1 MMHKTGSPGRRF
13 VGGLIRFVFLT
24 GFAFVI
30 LYPVV
35 TLVSKAFMH
44 QQDLYDNTVLWIP
57 KHLTWENVEFAWKSM
72 DFPVAFK
79 NSMLVVVATALLQ
92 TASTMMAGYAFA
104 RFDFPLKKVLFA
116 LVLLSIV
123 LPPQIMMVPQ
133 YMHFKNFDFLG
144 IIQATT
150 GKSANLLG
158 SPWPF
163 FILSATGF
171 GIRNGLFIYLFRQA
185 FRAMPRETEEAALVD
200 GANHFRV
207 FTQIMVPNAMGII
220 ATVLLF
226 SVVWQWND
234 TFYSGLFTGNTKML
248 PQAFDLFNSYL
259 RDFTGGRAESVLE
272 NISRYDLTDPNVLK
286 LLRNAAV
293 FLIMAPLLAFYAVL
307 QRFFVEGIERSG
319 LVG

>member
-1 MMHKTGSPGRRF
+1 MYKTGSPIRRF
-13 VGGLIRFVFLT
+13 FTALVRFVFLT

-57 KHLTWENVEFAWKSM
+57 KHLTLDNIRFAWSAM
-72 DFPVAFK
+72 DFPEAFG
-79 NSMLVVVATALLQ
+79 NSMLVVTATALLQ
-92 TASTMMAGYAFA
+92 TISTMMAGYGFA
-104 RFDFPLKKVLFA
+104 RFEFPLKKVFFA
-116 LVLLSIV
+116 VVLLSIV
-123 LPPQIMMVPQ
+123 LPPQLMMIPQ
-133 YMHFKNFDFLG
+133 YMHFKSFDFLN
-144 IIQATT
+144 IIQAIA
-150 GKSANLLG
+150 GKPANLLG
-158 SPWPF
+158 TPWPF

-259 RDFTGGRAESVLE
+259 RDFTGGRAESVVE
-272 NISRYDLTDPNVLK
+272 NISRYDLTDSNVLK
-286 LLRNAAV
+286 LLRNSAV
-293 FLIMAPLLAFYAVL
+293 FLIMTPLLAFYAAL

>member
-1 MMHKTGSPGRRF
+1 MHKTGSPARHF
-13 VGGLIRFVFLT
+13 FSGLVRFVFLT

-57 KHLTWENVEFAWKSM
+57 KHFTLENIEFAWKSM
-72 DFPVAFK
+72 DFPAAFK
-79 NSMLVVVATALLQ
+79 NSMLVVTATAVLQ
-92 TASTMMAGYAFA
+92 TVATMMAGYGFA
-104 RFDFPLKKVLFA
+104 RFNFPLKKVFFA
-116 LVLLSIV
+116 MVLLSIV
-123 LPPQIMMVPQ
+123 LPPQLMMIPQ

-144 IIQATT
+144 IIQAVS
-150 GKSANLLG
+150 GKPANLLG

-185 FRAMPRETEEAALVD
+185 FRAMPKETEEAALVD

-259 RDFTGGRAESVLE
+259 RDFTGGRAESVVE

-286 LLRNAAV
+286 LLRNSAV

>member
-1 MMHKTGSPGRRF
+1 MNKTGSPIRRF
-13 VGGLIRFVFLT
+13 VSALIRFVFLT

-57 KHLTWENVEFAWKSM
+57 KHLTLDNIEFAWNTM
-72 DFPVAFK
+72 GYPEALG
-79 NSMLVVVATALLQ
+79 NSLVVVVATSLLQ
-92 TASTMMAGYAFA
+92 TISTMMAGYAFA
-104 RFDFPLKKVLFA
+104 RFEFPLKKFFFA
-116 LVLLSIV
+116 MVLLSIV
-123 LPPQIMMVPQ
+123 LPPQIMMIPQ
-133 YMHFKNFDFLG
+133 YMHFKSFDFFG
-144 IIQATT
+144 IIQAMG
-150 GKSANLLG
+150 GKTVNLLG
-158 SPWPF
+158 TPWPF

-207 FTQIMVPNAMGII
+207 FTQIMVPNAVGII

-259 RDFTGGRAESVLE
+259 EDFTGGRAESVVE
-272 NISRYDLTDPNVLK
+272 NISRYDLTDANVLK
-286 LLRNAAV
+286 LLRNSGV
-293 FLIMAPLLAFYAVL
+293 FLIMTPLLAFYAVL

>member
-1 MMHKTGSPGRRF
+1 MHKTGSPVRRF
-13 VGGLIRFVFLT
+13 CSALVRFVFLT

-30 LYPVV
+30 LYPVI

-57 KHLTWENVEFAWKSM
+57 KHLTLDNIEFAWKSM
-72 DFPVAFK
+72 EFPKAFG
-79 NSMLVVVATALLQ
+79 NSMLVVTATALLQ
-92 TASTMMAGYAFA
+92 TVSTMMAGYGFA

-116 LVLLSIV
+116 MVILSIV
-123 LPPQIMMVPQ
+123 LPPQLMMIPQ
-133 YMHFKNFDFLG
+133 YMHFKNFDFLN
-144 IIQATT
+144 IIQTVS
-150 GKSANLLG
+150 GEPVNLLG

-207 FTQIMVPNAMGII
+207 FTQIMVPNAVGII

-259 RDFTGGRAESVLE
+259 RDFTGGRAESVVE
-272 NISRYDLTDPNVLK
+272 NISRYDLTDANVLK
-286 LLRNAAV
+286 LLRNSAV

>member
-1 MMHKTGSPGRRF
+1 MNKTGSPIRRF
-13 VGGLIRFVFLT
+13 VSTLIRFVFLT

-57 KHLTWENVEFAWKSM
+57 KHLTLDNIEFAWNTM
-72 DFPVAFK
+72 GYPEALG
-79 NSMLVVVATALLQ
+79 NSLVVVVATSLLQ
-92 TASTMMAGYAFA
+92 TISTMMAGYAFA
-104 RFDFPLKKVLFA
+104 RFEFPLKKFFFA
-116 LVLLSIV
+116 MVLLSIV
-123 LPPQIMMVPQ
+123 LPPQIMMIPQ
-133 YMHFKNFDFLG
+133 YMHFKSFDFFG
-144 IIQATT
+144 IIQAMG
-150 GKSANLLG
+150 GKTVNLLG
-158 SPWPF
+158 TPWPF

-207 FTQIMVPNAMGII
+207 FTQIMVPNAVGII

-259 RDFTGGRAESVLE
+259 EDFTGGRAESVVE
-272 NISRYDLTDPNVLK
+272 NISRYDLTDANVLK
-286 LLRNAAV
+286 LLRNSGV
-293 FLIMAPLLAFYAVL
+293 FLIMTPLLAFYAVL
-307 QRFFVEGIERSG
+307 HRFFVEGIERSG